1 MKTLLLAFA
10 ALLLSMSAAF
20 AAVNANTATV
30 DDLQTVAG
38 IGPTIAQ
45 RIVDERR
52 NGPYKSLD
60 DIQARVKGVGET
72 SIRKMAAAGLTVSGG
87 GRPKSESQ
95 ADAKPDAKAGAK
107 PDSKL
112 DSKPDAK
119 TAPKADAKPDPKAS
133 AKADPKADPKAATK
147 TPPKADARP

>member
-10 ALLLSMSAAF
+10 ALLLSISAAF
-20 AAVNANTATV
+20 AAVNANTATA
-30 DDLQTVAG
+30 DELQTVAG

-87 GRPKSESQ
+87 ARSKADSK
-95 ADAKPDAKAGAK
+95 ADAKPDSKSDTKAGPKADAK
-107 PDSKL
+107 TDPKADAKSA
-112 DSKPDAK
+112 AK
-119 TAPKADAKPDPKAS
+119 TAPKADA
-133 AKADPKADPKAATK
+133 
-147 TPPKADARP
+147 RP

>member
-10 ALLLSMSAAF
+10 ALLLSISAAF

-30 DDLQTVAG
+30 DELQTVAG

-52 NGPYKSLD
+52 NGAFKSLD

-87 GRPKSESQ
+87 ARSKTESK
-95 ADAKPDAKAGAK
+95 ADAKLDTK
-107 PDSKL
+107 PDTKV
-112 DSKPDAK
+112 D
-119 TAPKADAKPDPKAS
+119 PKADAKSDAKSGPKAD
-133 AKADPKADPKAATK
+133 AKADPKADPKAAAK
-147 TPPKADARP
+147 TAPKADARP

>member
-87 GRPKSESQ
+87 GRSKSESQ

-107 PDSKL
+107 PDSK
-112 DSKPDAK
+112 PDAK
-119 TAPKADAKPDPKAS
+119 TAPKADAKADPKAS

>member
-10 ALLLSMSAAF
+10 ALLLSISAAF

-30 DDLQTVAG
+30 DELQTVAG

-45 RIVDERR
+45 RIIDERR
-52 NGPYKSLD
+52 NGPFKSLD

-87 GRPKSESQ
+87 ARTKTESKSDTKPDTK
-95 ADAKPDAKAGAK
+95 ADAKADAKAG
-107 PDSKL
+107 
-112 DSKPDAK
+112 
-119 TAPKADAKPDPKAS
+119 PKAD
-133 AKADPKADPKAATK
+133 AKADPKADPKAAAK
-147 TPPKADARP
+147 TAPKADARP

>member
-10 ALLLSMSAAF
+10 ALLLSISAAF

-30 DDLQTVAG
+30 DELQTVAG

-52 NGPYKSLD
+52 NGPFKSLD

-87 GRPKSESQ
+87 TR
-95 ADAKPDAKAGAK
+95 
-107 PDSKL
+107 
-112 DSKPDAK
+112 SKPES
-119 TAPKADAKPDPKAS
+119 KADAKPDTKSDAKSGPKAE
-133 AKADPKADPKAATK
+133 AKADPKADPKAAAK
-147 TPPKADARP
+147 TAPKADARP

>member
-10 ALLLSMSAAF
+10 ALLLSISAAF

-87 GRPKSESQ
+87 ARSKTESK
-95 ADAKPDAKAGAK
+95 ADGKLDTKPDTKPDAKAG
-107 PDSKL
+107 
-112 DSKPDAK
+112 
-119 TAPKADAKPDPKAS
+119 PKADAKSDAKSGPKAD

-147 TPPKADARP
+147 TAPKADARP

>member
-10 ALLLSMSAAF
+10 ALLLSISTAF
-20 AAVNANTATV
+20 AAVNANTASV
-30 DDLQTVAG
+30 DELQLVAG

-72 SIRKMAAAGLTVSGG
+72 SIRKMGAAGLTVGGERAGTKSGSTG
-87 GRPKSESQ
+87 
-95 ADAKPDAKAGAK
+95 DAKVDAKADATPDTK
-107 PDSKL
+107 PSTKAET
-112 DSKPDAK
+112 KAE
-119 TAPKADAKPDPKAS
+119 TKADAKSGAKVD
-133 AKADPKADPKAATK
+133 AKADAKGGAKPAPKAE
-147 TPPKADARP
+147 ARP

>member
-10 ALLLSMSAAF
+10 ALLLSISAAV
-20 AAVNANTATV
+20 AAVNANTATA
-30 DDLQTVAG
+30 DALQTVAG

-72 SIRKMAAAGLTVSGG
+72 SIRKMAAAGLTVSGAD
-87 GRPKSESQ
+87 RSRSES
-95 ADAKPDAKAGAK
+95 
-107 PDSKL
+107 
-112 DSKPDAK
+112 
-119 TAPKADAKPDPKAS
+119 
-133 AKADPKADPKAATK
+133 KADPKAAVK
-147 TPPKADARP
+147 TTPKPDTRP

>member
-10 ALLLSMSAAF
+10 ALLLSISTAF

-72 SIRKMAAAGLTVSGG
+72 SIRKMAASGLTVSGTA
-87 GRPKSESQ
+87 RSKSESQ
-95 ADAKPDAKAGAK
+95 ADAKLDAKAGAK
-107 PDSKL
+107 PDSKP
-112 DSKPDAK
+112 DSK
-119 TAPKADAKPDPKAS
+119 TAPKAD
-133 AKADPKADPKAATK
+133 AKADPKADPKAAR
-147 TPPKADARP
+147 TPPKAEARP

>member
-10 ALLLSMSAAF
+10 ALLLSISAAF
-20 AAVNANTATV
+20 AAVNANTATF
-30 DDLQTVAG
+30 DELQTVAG

-52 NGPYKSLD
+52 NGAFKSLD

-87 GRPKSESQ
+87 TR
-95 ADAKPDAKAGAK
+95 
-107 PDSKL
+107 
-112 DSKPDAK
+112 SKPES
-119 TAPKADAKPDPKAS
+119 KADAKPDTKSDAKSGPKAE
-133 AKADPKADPKAATK
+133 AKADPKADPKAAAK
-147 TPPKADARP
+147 TAPKADARP

>member
-10 ALLLSMSAAF
+10 ALLLSISAAF

-30 DDLQTVAG
+30 DELQTVAG

-52 NGPYKSLD
+52 NGAFKSLD

-87 GRPKSESQ
+87 TRSKPESK
-95 ADAKPDAKAGAK
+95 ADAKPEAKPDAK
-107 PDSKL
+107 S
-112 DSKPDAK
+112 DAK
-119 TAPKADAKPDPKAS
+119 SGPKAEAKSGPKAE
-133 AKADPKADPKAATK
+133 AKADPKADPKAAAK
-147 TPPKADARP
+147 TAPKADSRP